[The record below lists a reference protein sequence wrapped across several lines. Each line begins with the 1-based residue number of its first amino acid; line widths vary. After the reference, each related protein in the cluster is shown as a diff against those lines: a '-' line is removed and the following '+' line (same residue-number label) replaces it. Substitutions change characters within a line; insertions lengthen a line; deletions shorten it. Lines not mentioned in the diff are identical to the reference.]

1 MVRIGRRVYFMSNQ
15 INMLPFLLEAFAENK
30 NLYRDIDALY
40 MQDKYKFYKLA
51 KLSSLYNHPIICK
64 GDIMRQECDPKTL
77 GILLKK
83 SAPPLS
89 PTCLAVNLYI
99 YHLSRTYSGC

>member
-1 MVRIGRRVYFMSNQ
+1 MSNQ

-51 KLSSLYNHPIICK
+51 KLSSLY
-64 GDIMRQECDPKTL
+64 
-77 GILLKK
+77 
-83 SAPPLS
+83 
-89 PTCLAVNLYI
+89 
-99 YHLSRTYSGC
+99 

>member
-1 MVRIGRRVYFMSNQ
+1 MSNQ

-40 MQDKYKFYKLA
+40 MQDKYKFYK
-51 KLSSLYNHPIICK
+51 
-64 GDIMRQECDPKTL
+64 RQECDPKTL

-99 YHLSRTYSGC
+99 YHLLRTYSGC

>member
-1 MVRIGRRVYFMSNQ
+1 MGRIGRRVYFMSNQ

-51 KLSSLYNHPIICK
+51 KLSSLYNHPSYLQRGYYAAGMRSQNA
-64 GDIMRQECDPKTL
+64 GDTSKKECSTSFTHMFSS
-77 GILLKK
+77 K
-83 SAPPLS
+83 S
-89 PTCLAVNLYI
+89 LY
-99 YHLSRTYSGC
+99 LPSFTYL